1 MSDEISPQMQNQIA
15 QLQQLQQQ
23 LQVIATQR
31 AQLEAKEREIES
43 TLEELKKTKDDT
55 PVYKSIGTLLI
66 KADNKKELQK
76 ELDEH
81 KETIG
86 VRVKTLKKQE
96 TTLSERYQGLGE
108 KLNEAL
114 KGSGGAN

>member
-1 MSDEISPQMQNQIA
+1 MSGEIPPQMQNQIA

-31 AQLEAKEREIES
+31 AQLEAKEREIEA
-43 TLEELKKTKDDT
+43 TLEELKNTKDDT

-66 KADNKKELQK
+66 KADSKQELEK

-96 TTLSERYQGLGE
+96 TTLSERYQSLGE

-114 KGSGGAN
+114 QGTKESS

>member
-1 MSDEISPQMQNQIA
+1 MSGEISPQMQNQIA

-31 AQLEAKEREIES
+31 AQLEVKEREIEA

-66 KADNKKELQK
+66 KADNKEGLVK

-96 TTLSERYQGLGE
+96 TTLSERYQSLGE
-108 KLNEAL
+108 KLSNVL
-114 KGSGGAN
+114 KDTGSAG

>member
-1 MSDEISPQMQNQIA
+1 MSGEISPQMQNQIA

-31 AQLEAKEREIES
+31 SQLEAKEKEIES

-66 KADNKKELQK
+66 KADNKEELEK

-86 VRVKTLKKQE
+86 VRIKTLKKQE
-96 TTLSERYQGLGE
+96 NTLSERYQSLGE

-114 KGSGGAN
+114 QGAGETN

>member
-1 MSDEISPQMQNQIA
+1 
-15 QLQQLQQQ
+15 
-23 LQVIATQR
+23 
-31 AQLEAKEREIES
+31 
-43 TLEELKKTKDDT
+43 
-55 PVYKSIGTLLI
+55 VYKSIGTLLI
-66 KADNKKELQK
+66 RADNKKELQK

-96 TTLSERYQGLGE
+96 NTLSERYQSLGE

-114 KGSGGAN
+114 QGGGEA